1 MYISTHLCT
10 YLHTYLHIYI
20 STQVLISTYKLA
32 TVLEVDIDPEV
43 RNKRKAAA
51 LEAITSLLNTQEA
64 GAEQKDDKKHHD
76 KKHHDKDHHD
86 KKRKKKKH
94 K

>member
-1 MYISTHLCT
+1 M
-10 YLHTYLHIYI
+10 
-20 STQVLISTYKLA
+20 LISTYKLA

-51 LEAITSLLNTQEA
+51 LEAITSLLNTQED
-64 GAEQKDDKKHHD
+64 GAEQKGDKKHHD
-76 KKHHDKDHHD
+76 KKHHDKEHHD

>member
-1 MYISTHLCT
+1 M
-10 YLHTYLHIYI
+10 
-20 STQVLISTYKLA
+20 LISTYKLA

-51 LEAITSLLNTQEA
+51 LEAITSLLNTQED
-64 GAEQKDDKKHHD
+64 GAEQKGD

-86 KKRKKKKH
+86 KEHHDKKRKKKKH

>member
-1 MYISTHLCT
+1 M
-10 YLHTYLHIYI
+10 
-20 STQVLISTYKLA
+20 LISTYKLA

-51 LEAITSLLNTQEA
+51 LEAITSLLNTEEA
-64 GAEQKDDKKHHD
+64 GAGQQEDKKHHD
-76 KKHHDKDHHD
+76 KKHHDKEHHD

>member
-1 MYISTHLCT
+1 M
-10 YLHTYLHIYI
+10 
-20 STQVLISTYKLA
+20 LISTYKLA

-51 LEAITSLLNTQEA
+51 LEAITSLLNTEEDGA
-64 GAEQKDDKKHHD
+64 GQKEDKKHHD
-76 KKHHDKDHHD
+76 KKHHDKEHHDKEQHD

>member
-1 MYISTHLCT
+1 M
-10 YLHTYLHIYI
+10 
-20 STQVLISTYKLA
+20 LISTYKLA

-51 LEAITSLLNTQEA
+51 LEAITSLLNNTQED
-64 GAEQKDDKKHHD
+64 GAEQKGD

-86 KKRKKKKH
+86 KKDHDKEHHDKKRKKKKH

>member
-1 MYISTHLCT
+1 MTTCGL
-10 YLHTYLHIYI
+10 TYLHIYI

-51 LEAITSLLNTQEA
+51 LEAITSLLNTEEA
-64 GAEQKDDKKHHD
+64 GAEQKGD

-86 KKRKKKKH
+86 KKDHDKEHHDKKRKKKKH